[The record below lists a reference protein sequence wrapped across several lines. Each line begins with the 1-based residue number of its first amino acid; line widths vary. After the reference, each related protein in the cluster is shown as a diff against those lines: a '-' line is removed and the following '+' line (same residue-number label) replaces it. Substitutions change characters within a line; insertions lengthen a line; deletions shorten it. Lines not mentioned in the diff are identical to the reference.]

1 MKNYKVGKSKKNIKQ
16 KKVLGT
22 VIQITL
28 NNIHKGLFKVE
39 NMSSVWVKEYLGKY
53 Y

>member
-1 MKNYKVGKSKKNIKQ
+1 MKNYKVGKSKKNIKR
-16 KKVLGT
+16 KKILGT
-22 VIQITL
+22 LMQNTL
-28 NNIHKGLFKVE
+28 NNSHKGLFKVE